1 MKMVSWMNFK
11 EELKDR
17 VDHIEAI
24 LKEYLPNEE
33 GWQKTVIAAMNYSV
47 LAGGKRLRPMLMEE
61 TYRLFGGKGREIEP
75 FMAAIEMI
83 HTYSLVHDDL
93 PAMDNDEYR
102 RGRKTTH
109 VVYGE
114 AMAILAGDGL
124 LNYAFE
130 TAFRAFEQSP
140 EESLKIGRAL
150 TVLGRKAGIYG
161 MIGGQVADVEL
172 EGTPLS
178 MEQIL
183 FIHKNKTS
191 ALIEACMMIGA
202 VLAGA
207 SKEDVLKMEECGEYI
222 GLAFQIQD
230 DILDLTGDEEEIGK
244 PVGSD
249 EKNHKTTYVTLKGL
263 ERSQRDVEDISKK
276 AIDILEKYDK
286 GDCYLTNLTR
296 FLIHR
301 TH

>member
-1 MKMVSWMNFK
+1 MMPSIK
-11 EELKDR
+11 EQLSKK
-17 VDHIEAI
+17 IEKI
-24 LKEYLPNEE
+24 EQTIDFYLPEE
-33 GWQKTVIAAMNYSV
+33 KGLQKTVLSAMNYSV
-47 LAGGKRLRPMLMEE
+47 KAGGKRLRPMLMAE
-61 TYRLFGGKGREIEP
+61 TYEMFGGADSSVIEP

-83 HTYSLVHDDL
+83 HTYSLIHDDL
-93 PAMDNDEYR
+93 PALDNDDYR
-102 RGRKTTH
+102 RGQKTCH
-109 VVYGE
+109 IVYGE
-114 AMAILAGDGL
+114 DMAILAGDAL
-124 LNYAFE
+124 LNYAYE
-130 TAFRAFEQSP
+130 VATKAFDLAEKDQIMNVV
-140 EESLKIGRAL
+140 EAIKILAS
-150 TVLGRKAGIYG
+150 KPGIYG

>member
-1 MKMVSWMNFK
+1 MSLNLDFK
-11 EELKDR
+11 VQKEQKVRE
-17 VDHIEAI
+17 IEDS
-24 LKEYLPNEE
+24 LQNYLPK
-33 GWQKTVIAAMNYSV
+33 QKGYQKIIMEAMGYSL
-47 LAGGKRLRPMLMEE
+47 LAGGKRLRPMLMKE
-61 TYRLFGGKGREIEP
+61 TYTLFGGHSKVIEP

-83 HTYSLVHDDL
+83 HTYSLIHDDL
-93 PAMDNDEYR
+93 PALDNDDYR
-102 RGRKTTH
+102 RGQKTCH
-109 VVYGE
+109 IVYGE
-114 AMAILAGDGL
+114 DMAILAGDAL
-124 LNYAFE
+124 LNYAYE
-130 TAFRAFEQSP
+130 VATKAFDLAEKDQIMNVV
-140 EESLKIGRAL
+140 EAIKILAS
-150 TVLGRKAGIYG
+150 KPGIYG

-249 EKNHKTTYVTLKGL
+249 EKNHKTTYVTLMGIDDAKKK
-263 ERSQRDVEDISKK
+263 VEDYSNDALNLLDELNYKNEFLNNLINELINRKK
-276 AIDILEKYDK
+276 
-286 GDCYLTNLTR
+286 
-296 FLIHR
+296 
-301 TH
+301 

>member
-1 MKMVSWMNFK
+1 M
-11 EELKDR
+11 
-17 VDHIEAI
+17 EAM
-24 LKEYLPNEE
+24 EYSL
-33 GWQKTVIAAMNYSV
+33 M
-47 LAGGKRLRPMLMEE
+47 AGGKRLRPMLMQE
-61 TYRLFGGKGREIEP
+61 TCRLFGEEPETLKP
-75 FMAAIEMI
+75 FMAALEMI

-109 VVYGE
+109 IVYGE
-114 AMAILAGDGL
+114 DMGILAGDAL

-140 EESLKIGRAL
+140 EDSLKIGRAL

>member
-1 MKMVSWMNFK
+1 MNIS
-11 EELKDR
+11 EEITKRASD
-17 VDHIEAI
+17 IETRI
-24 LKEYLPNEE
+24 KGFLPEQYEY
-33 GWQKTVIAAMNYSV
+33 QKTIVDAMSYSV
-47 LAGGKRLRPMLMEE
+47 LAGGKRLRPMLMEAS
-61 TYRLFGGKGREIEP
+61 YQMFGGEGEELDA

-93 PAMDNDEYR
+93 PAMDNDLYR
-102 RGRKTTH
+102 RGKKTTH
-109 VVYGE
+109 AVYGE
-114 AMAILAGDGL
+114 AMGVLAGDAL
-124 LNYAFE
+124 LNIALETVADAMVRSAGDMRVVKAF
-130 TAFRAFEQSP
+130 AV
-140 EESLKIGRAL
+140 L
-150 TVLGRKAGIYG
+150 TKKAGIYG

>member
-1 MKMVSWMNFK
+1 MTQEQFQDALNARVST
-11 EELKDR
+11 
-17 VDHIEAI
+17 IEKVLVSA
-24 LKEYLPNEE
+24 LPKNITM
-33 GWQKTVIAAMNYSV
+33 QKTIADAMEYS
-47 LAGGKRLRPMLMEE
+47 LMAGGKRLRPMLMLEA
-61 TYRLFGGKGREIEP
+61 YRLFGGSDEAEIEP

-83 HTYSLVHDDL
+83 HTYSLIHDDL
-93 PAMDNDEYR
+93 PALDNDDYR
-102 RGRKTTH
+102 RGQKTCH
-109 VVYGE
+109 IVYGE
-114 AMAILAGDGL
+114 DMAILAGDAL
-124 LNYAFE
+124 LNYAYE
-130 TAFRAFEQSP
+130 VATKAFDLAEKDQIMNVV
-140 EESLKIGRAL
+140 EAIKILAS
-150 TVLGRKAGIYG
+150 KPGIYG

>member
-1 MKMVSWMNFK
+1 MPSIK
-11 EELKDR
+11 EQLSKK
-17 VDHIEAI
+17 IEKI
-24 LKEYLPNEE
+24 EQTIDFYLPEE
-33 GWQKTVIAAMNYSV
+33 KGLQKTVLSAMNYSV
-47 LAGGKRLRPMLMEE
+47 KAGGKRLRPMLMAE
-61 TYRLFGGKGREIEP
+61 TYEMFGGADSSVIEP

-83 HTYSLVHDDL
+83 HTYSLIHDDL
-93 PAMDNDEYR
+93 PALDNDDYR
-102 RGRKTTH
+102 RGQKTCH
-109 VVYGE
+109 IVYGE
-114 AMAILAGDGL
+114 DMAILAGDAL
-124 LNYAFE
+124 LNYAYE
-130 TAFRAFEQSP
+130 VATKAFDLAEKDQIMNVV
-140 EESLKIGRAL
+140 EAIKILAS
-150 TVLGRKAGIYG
+150 KPGIYG

>member
-1 MKMVSWMNFK
+1 MDINK
-11 EELKDR
+11 EIAEHTTQ
-17 VDHIEAI
+17 VEAI
-24 LKEYLPNEE
+24 ITKYLPKES
-33 GWQKTVIAAMNYSV
+33 GYQKTVMEAMNYSF
-47 LAGGKRLRPMLMEE
+47 LAGGKRLRPMLMQE
-61 TYRLFGGKGREIEP
+61 TYRLFGGNSDIIEP

-83 HTYSLVHDDL
+83 HTYSLIHDDL
-93 PAMDNDEYR
+93 PALDNDDYR
-102 RGRKTTH
+102 RGQKTCH
-109 VVYGE
+109 IVYGE
-114 AMAILAGDGL
+114 DMAILAGDAL
-124 LNYAFE
+124 LNYAYE
-130 TAFRAFEQSP
+130 VATKAFDLAEKD
-140 EESLKIGRAL
+140 KIMNVVEAIKIL
-150 TVLGRKAGIYG
+150 ASKPGIYG

>member
-1 MKMVSWMNFK
+1 MNFK
-11 EELKDR
+11 AEMNER
-17 VDHIEAI
+17 VEQIEQI
-24 LKEYLPNEE
+24 LDQYLPPKE
-33 GWQKTVIAAMNYSV
+33 GLQKTVLTAMNTTV
-47 LAGGKRLRPMLMEE
+47 KAGGKRLRPMLINE
-61 TYRLFGGKGREIEP
+61 TYKMFGGEGDIVKP

-83 HTYSLVHDDL
+83 HTYSLIHDDL
-93 PAMDNDEYR
+93 PALDNDDYR
-102 RGRKTTH
+102 RGQKTCH
-109 VVYGE
+109 IVYGE
-114 AMAILAGDGL
+114 DMAILAGDAL
-124 LNYAFE
+124 RNSASE
-130 TAFRAFEQSP
+130 VATTAFDLAAQDEKMNVV
-140 EESLKIGRAL
+140 EAVKILA
-150 TVLGRKAGIYG
+150 RKPGIYG

-207 SKEDVLKMEECGEYI
+207 SKEDVMAMEECGEYI

-263 ERSQRDVEDISKK
+263 EQSAKDVEEISKK
-276 AIDILEKYDK
+276 AIEILARYDV
-286 GDCYLTNLTR
+286 GNRYLTNLTR

>member
-1 MKMVSWMNFK
+1 MSLNLDFK
-11 EELKDR
+11 VQKEQKVRE
-17 VDHIEAI
+17 IEDS
-24 LKEYLPNEE
+24 LQNYLPK
-33 GWQKTVIAAMNYSV
+33 QKGYQKIIMEAMGYSL
-47 LAGGKRLRPMLMEE
+47 LAGGKRLRPMLMKE
-61 TYRLFGGKGREIEP
+61 TYTLFGGHSKVIEP

-83 HTYSLVHDDL
+83 HTYSLIHDDL
-93 PAMDNDEYR
+93 PALDNDDYR
-102 RGRKTTH
+102 RGQKTCH
-109 VVYGE
+109 IVYGE
-114 AMAILAGDGL
+114 DMAILAGDAL
-124 LNYAFE
+124 LNYAYE
-130 TAFRAFEQSP
+130 VATKAFDLAEKDQIMNVV
-140 EESLKIGRAL
+140 EAIKILAS
-150 TVLGRKAGIYG
+150 KPGIYG

>member
-1 MKMVSWMNFK
+1 M
-11 EELKDR
+11 
-17 VDHIEAI
+17 
-24 LKEYLPNEE
+24 
-33 GWQKTVIAAMNYSV
+33 
-47 LAGGKRLRPMLMEE
+47 
-61 TYRLFGGKGREIEP
+61 FGGKGDIVKP

-83 HTYSLVHDDL
+83 HTYSLIHDDL
-93 PAMDNDEYR
+93 PALDNDDYR
-102 RGRKTTH
+102 RGQKTCH
-109 VVYGE
+109 IVYGE
-114 AMAILAGDGL
+114 DMAILAGDAL
-124 LNYAFE
+124 LNYAYE
-130 TAFRAFEQSP
+130 VATKAFDLAEKDQIMNVV
-140 EESLKIGRAL
+140 EAIKILAS
-150 TVLGRKAGIYG
+150 KPGIYG

-202 VLAGA
+202 VLAVGVFTLLFLLDDTIK
-207 SKEDVLKMEECGEYI
+207 SEEDVRRYLQLNT
-222 GLAFQIQD
+222 LASIPKEKKRRRASSE
-230 DILDLTGDEEEIGK
+230 EEEIGK